1 MEKELFYYLENS
13 IIQTTC
19 VVISSNN
26 QDSTVVRSISRITNV
41 HLGEVSNSIDDS
53 LFHMHVFSVRLC
65 NFFRAFSSHALSMKI
80 TERLST
86 YHPDKIHHS
95 NEAISSHCVHCYK
108 DYALLVVRNDWGY
121 VYLKVFL
128 NFAFTTRRRTKS

>member
-53 LFHMHVFSVRLC
+53 LFHMHVFSVRLLC

-80 TERLST
+80 TKRLST
-86 YHPDKIHHS
+86 YHPDRNSPLKWS
-95 NEAISSHCVHCYK
+95 DFFPLCSLLQRLCAIGCTKRLGLC
-108 DYALLVVRNDWGY
+108 LLKSL
-121 VYLKVFL
+121 LKFCL
-128 NFAFTTRRRTKS
+128 YDST

>member
-1 MEKELFYYLENS
+1 MFTKLKIIPKLYICGQNTTDNIYGILEILEIFKINDHVEKELFYYLENS

-26 QDSTVVRSISRITNV
+26 QDSTVVRSTRRITNV

-53 LFHMHVFSVRLC
+53 LFHMHVFSVRLLC

-86 YHPDKIHHS
+86 YHPD
-95 NEAISSHCVHCYK
+95 
-108 DYALLVVRNDWGY
+108 RNSPF
-121 VYLKVFL
+121 K
-128 NFAFTTRRRTKS
+128 